1 MQKLCTED
9 GAENSAGAGDSVA
22 SNMANVVSCVREYTQ
37 PIRREE
43 ELLIQQ
49 QEMIKRQ
56 DALRPVFLNLMRGP
70 RKERERA
77 YSLRRHLVD
86 ANIDMASITEA
97 WNAGQKDAVGKLLE
111 EKVRT
116 LFFLLIVLCNVAF
129 KEFEISF
136 TLLVTPTLS
145 LLQAL
150 ISDEKD
156 REELITRVEWHFVPE
171 SRPKIERRPSYPKRG
186 RRLSRNAD
194 KTNGNCSF

>member
-1 MQKLCTED
+1 LQKLCTED
-9 GAENSAGAGDSVA
+9 GAENNAGAGDSVA

-97 WNAGQKDAVGKLLE
+97 WNAGQKEAVGKMLE
-111 EKVRT
+111 EK
-116 LFFLLIVLCNVAF
+116 
-129 KEFEISF
+129 
-136 TLLVTPTLS
+136 
-145 LLQAL
+145 AL

-194 KTNGNCSF
+194 KTNGSVENGTKDPTTPTSESSDTTASHSDKSPQENGTSTKGSP